1 MSNFNIKSYF
11 TFLSRNKTYTAVNV
25 FGLAVSLTF
34 VIIIGLYT
42 WQETSIDR
50 QHSKADRIYNIG
62 LEFMDDSSRV
72 MGCHHAS
79 LRNLRMHYP
88 EIENTCGMVRGSIKV
103 RDRNDVLNVNTINT
117 DSTFFSMFD
126 FKLLR
131 GDRTTCLRSKD
142 NIVVTEGFARR
153 YFGTDDVLGRAIM
166 TTDSLHFR
174 ITGVVQNFDNTFIDK
189 DIDALVDFSYAEREG
204 EGNMDKYFPGQINV
218 TNCACFVQV
227 RKGCDLMQKEA
238 DIQKF
243 WPTFWPY
250 EPAMPIQPFL
260 TPLNKLYFN
269 DTPEVNVMQ
278 FGNINMVKILLAV
291 GLVILLFSIM
301 NYINLTVAQC
311 GYRARETATRR
322 LFGCSKTGISINM
335 FSESL
340 IMCAFSCV
348 IAAAMTI
355 GVAGFA
361 GSIIGK
367 DIDTG
372 MLATPWAIASI
383 LLFVVVVSLLAG
395 VIPATVLSRVK
406 PIEVVRGTL
415 TKHTKMIFSRIF
427 IVTENLITIVL
438 LSCALIMMLQMNH
451 LINAPIGFNK
461 DNIISIFDPW
471 KFNGNN
477 LTVFLDKL
485 RALPCVEKATN
496 SCGSAVYGGNS
507 TAIAF
512 EGDKTQTPVHIFN
525 VTPEFMEIYG
535 ITPKNGGKI
544 QSGNTLYLNDQAQEL
559 LHMKPTDTNLN
570 NRYKSKNSNMLP
582 ADVRYGGLINN
593 FHTNSILQPI
603 SPYFIFVS
611 DQIER
616 PWYVTIKVKGDPVNA
631 LNEIKRVYKEV
642 FREEMDDSKPV
653 IVTDQIAEIFEKDIR
668 TSKIVSLFA
677 FIAIIISLLGLVA
690 MSTYFIQ
697 QRAREIAIRKVFG
710 STGNQIRVRLI
721 RTFMLYV
728 TIAFVIAVPIVM
740 HFMSKWIEQYSYR
753 IVWWPWIVAAGVIV
767 MLISFAAVAVQSWMA
782 SNKNPVKNIR
792 QE

>member
-1 MSNFNIKSYF
+1 MSNFNLKSYF

-88 EIENTCGMVRGSIKV
+88 EIENTCGMVTGSIKV
-103 RDRNDVLNVNTINT
+103 RDRDDVLNVNTINT

-131 GDRTTCLRSKD
+131 GDRATCLSNKG
-142 NIVVTEGFARR
+142 NIVVTEQFAHR
-153 YFGTDDVLGRAIM
+153 YFGTDDVLGRTIM

-174 ITGVVQNFDNTFIDK
+174 VTGVVQNFDNTIISK
-189 DIDALVDFSYAEREG
+189 NTDALVDFAYAEREG

-227 RKGCDLMQKEA
+227 REGCDLMQKEA

-250 EPAMPIQPFL
+250 EPAMPLRPFL

-278 FGNINMVKILLAV
+278 FGNINMVRILLAV

-311 GYRARETATRR
+311 GYRAREMATRR
-322 LFGCSKTGISINM
+322 LFGCSRAGISTNM

-340 IMCAFSCV
+340 TMCAFSCI
-348 IAAAMTI
+348 IAAAMATAT
-355 GVAGFA
+355 AGFA
-361 GSIIGK
+361 GRIIGK

-372 MLATPWAIASI
+372 ILATPWAIAAI
-383 LLFVVVVSLLAG
+383 VLFVVAVSLLAG
-395 VIPATVLSRVK
+395 IIPATVLSRVK

-427 IVTENLITIVL
+427 ITTENLITIVL
-438 LSCALIMMLQMNH
+438 LSCALIMSIQMRH
-451 LINAPIGFNK
+451 LLNAPVGYNRE
-461 DNIISIFDPW
+461 NIISLFDPW
-471 KFNGNN
+471 KFNGND
-477 LTVFLDKL
+477 LTVFLDKV
-485 RALPCVEKATN
+485 RELPCTEKATATK
-496 SCGSAVYGGNS
+496 GSAVYGGNS
-507 TAIAF
+507 TSIVF
-512 EGDKTQTPVHIFN
+512 EGDKAQTYVHIFN
-525 VTPEFMEIYG
+525 VTPEFMDIYG
-535 ITPKNGGKI
+535 ITPKNGSKI
-544 QSGNTLYLNDQAQEL
+544 QSGNTLYLNDQALEL
-559 LHMKPTDTNLN
+559 LHMKPTDTHLSR
-570 NRYKSKNSNMLP
+570 RYKSTNSNMLP
-582 ADVRYGGLINN
+582 ADVRYGGVINN
-593 FHTNSILQPI
+593 FHTTNILQPI
-603 SPYFIFVS
+603 SPYFIFVN
-611 DQIER
+611 DKIEY
-616 PWYVTIKVKGDPVNA
+616 PWYVTIKVKGDIVDA
-631 LNEIKRVYKEV
+631 LNEVKKVYKEV
-642 FREEMDDSKPV
+642 FREEIDTSRPV
-653 IVTDQIAEIFEKDIR
+653 FVTDQIAEIFEKDIR

-697 QRAREIAIRKVFG
+697 QRAREIAVRKVFG

-728 TIAFVIAVPIVM
+728 GIAFVIAVPIVV

-767 MLISFAAVAVQSWMA
+767 MLISLAAVAVQSWMA
-782 SNKNPVKNIR
+782 SNENPVKNIR